1 MNDSQDIMK
10 ARLVSQRNGS
20 CLAAISVAVS
30 PAFFPLFHSF
40 LVSCMSMRQYK
51 RKECKGLANVFT
63 EERIKEVIFMD
74 VLKTSGIL
82 WRKSRLHG

>member
-10 ARLVSQRNGS
+10 VRLVSQRNGS

-40 LVSCMSMRQYK
+40 VASCMSMKQYK
-51 RKECKGLANVFT
+51 CEECKVVANVFT
-63 EERIKEVIFMD
+63 EERIKEVIFMG

-82 WRKSRLHG
+82 WSKARLHG